1 MAREEEER
9 LLPREP
15 MSQSPPPMSNRQQR
29 EHHQQQREEEE
40 APSLPLNPR
49 ERRSLVFLQM
59 NTPLSVLCCIVSAIV
74 GVMIVPSISDVFTS
88 HPTLITAA
96 PKMFL
101 MYIFVLFLFQ
111 VGFCMLAVI
120 SQNAH
125 TQRCIVR
132 TTGSRLA
139 VENYLM
145 ALWFILFVLDTPLTT
160 TIGCY
165 ILAGVGVLSLVNF
178 AVLRAK
184 YRPRWVHPFELL
196 MTVLVIHQLFWQQLF
211 LDNDWVRDPWR
222 GYDHLSHSL
231 GYAIGV
237 QVILGILL
245 AVWVGMNTDV
255 SVYLASMYLD
265 ASVLG
270 LKSIPVLGPR
280 SRPFSM
286 SIVMFTSMFVRTV
299 SLVVPGL
306 IKNRFL
312 IICHTHP
319 GGQQAHEVEVEVP
332 PSREQD
338 ELNAAYANRER
349 RAPELEGVTVHNPDP
364 SYGSIDRR
372 T

>member
-15 MSQSPPPMSNRQQR
+15 MSQSPPPMSGRQQR
-29 EHHQQQREEEE
+29 ERRQQQQEEEE

-96 PKMFL
+96 PNMFM

-120 SQNAH
+120 SQNSH

-160 TIGCY
+160 TLGCY
-165 ILAGVGVLSLVNF
+165 VLAGVGVLSLVNF
-178 AVLRAK
+178 VVLRAK
-184 YRPRWVHPFELL
+184 YRPRWVHPFELF
-196 MTVLVIHQLFWQQLF
+196 LVHIP
-211 LDNDWVRDPWR
+211 NKYVPR
-222 GYDHLSHSL
+222 
-231 GYAIGV
+231 
-237 QVILGILL
+237 
-245 AVWVGMNTDV
+245 TD
-255 SVYLASMYLD
+255 A
-265 ASVLG
+265 
-270 LKSIPVLGPR
+270 
-280 SRPFSM
+280 
-286 SIVMFTSMFVRTV
+286 
-299 SLVVPGL
+299 
-306 IKNRFL
+306 
-312 IICHTHP
+312 
-319 GGQQAHEVEVEVP
+319 
-332 PSREQD
+332 
-338 ELNAAYANRER
+338 
-349 RAPELEGVTVHNPDP
+349 
-364 SYGSIDRR
+364 GS
-372 T
+372 